1 MKKILL
7 ALLIISSMNGCTPVN
22 YFSEFYN
29 DEGLE
34 ESEFQRVNPSENIL
48 VIETTDLDKR
58 LNEYYKRGYVTIGFS
73 HFKAPWC
80 PRTLAIDTAK
90 EKGASI
96 VVISSNHLQDMQ
108 YSYAIPI
115 SVPHTTYHQGQIS
128 SSSYT
133 SGHISGINGTRGV
146 NYNGTTTEYAS
157 FTGTSTTYTTEY
169 IRNSYTVGYF
179 EQIAFFL
186 APKASV
192 VIGE

>member
-1 MKKILL
+1 MKKFLI
-7 ALLIISSMNGCTPVN
+7 ALLIISFMNGCTQAN

-34 ESEFQRVNPSENIL
+34 ENEFQKVNSSENVLI
-48 VIETTDLDKR
+48 IETTDLDKK
-58 LNEYYKRGYVTIGFS
+58 LNEYYKKGYVTIGFS
-73 HFKAPWC
+73 HFKALWC

-108 YSYAIPI
+108 HSYAIPI

-133 SGHISGINGTRGV
+133 SGHIRGINGTQGV
-146 NYNGTTTEYAS
+146 NYNETTTEHAS
-157 FTGTSTTYTTEY
+157 FSGTSTTYTTEY
-169 IRNSYTVGYF
+169 IRGSYTVSYF

-186 APKASV
+186 AKKAGV
-192 VIGE
+192 E